1 MKTATAF
8 TITVGLESPTITED
22 QAYALALELAGIH
35 FPAGHTITEA
45 MGRWQS
51 PERGIVNEPSLII
64 TVIGEGQAYR
74 AAVGAFCFD
83 YKELAS
89 QDCVLLQISQPETL
103 WI

>member
-1 MKTATAF
+1 
-8 TITVGLESPTITED
+8 
-22 QAYALALELAGIH
+22 
-35 FPAGHTITEA
+35 

-89 QDCVLLQISQPETL
+89 QDCVLLQISQPETF

>member
-1 MKTATAF
+1 MSTTTF
-8 TITVGLESPTITED
+8 TITVGLESPTITEA
-22 QAYALALELAGIH
+22 QAHALALELAGIH

-45 MGRWQS
+45 MGRWLS
-51 PERGIVNEPSLII
+51 PERGIVNEPSLVI
-64 TVIGEGQAYR
+64 TVIGEGQGCR